1 VRPIASV
8 RRKHGGVSNSIGNE
22 EFEDNVE
29 HEEVEIEDESY
40 PGGPANKS
48 LLINYEDHMV

>member
-1 VRPIASV
+1 MRPIASV